1 LQVLESNR
9 QFAVLCGKDIADIYD
24 SAGSL
29 AGASLPALVDY
40 ADHFRAALLGDG
52 GEIERNNQ
60 VFGDRILNISVFTIS
75 AGRAVGAVIQ
85 DVTQNELHREQ
96 VAEKAREVIRKNV
109 DTVQKIAQYLGEH
122 MAETEIILRE
132 VAGSY
137 EEHQPIAG
145 APGGKRGVAP

>member
-1 LQVLESNR
+1 M
-9 QFAVLCGKDIADIYD
+9 K
-24 SAGSL
+24 
-29 AGASLPALVDY
+29 PAP
-40 ADHFRAALLGDG
+40 LLGDG